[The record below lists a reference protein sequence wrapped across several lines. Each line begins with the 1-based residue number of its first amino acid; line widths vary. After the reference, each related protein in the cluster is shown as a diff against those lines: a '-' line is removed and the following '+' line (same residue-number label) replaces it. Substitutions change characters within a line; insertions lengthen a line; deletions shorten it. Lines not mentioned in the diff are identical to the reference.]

1 MTPPIPCKDRFCFL
15 CAYQHNNR
23 GVPVSRPSVRAK
35 IHLVWGERT
44 DALLSLKNA
53 PSQLCSTC
61 NVRLGTDPK
70 KYMEDWV
77 GQGTKTRNSCVP
89 PAPGEQGSAPID
101 WAFLPYC
108 DGSRDNDNCFFCS
121 HMGAKNMNK
130 KRKRPGRPKNTTPG
144 SKAEGLA
151 TLPSSSSQSQTI
163 PVVLMIN
170 KDVIGQEDNDNGA
183 SPLNFSQL
191 SAVEKHAILVGAS
204 EQENLSAQVSTSC
217 ASAFRKQQRQNK
229 GDELTMPKI
238 RGKPV
243 TYQQVYSKQP
253 KPRME
258 ISMDLLNRIQ
268 TTATLSNKGLE
279 RIRALLHAELG
290 GVASFPSKVEF
301 KMARAAMKTDWKT
314 LEIEGGIVAM
324 SKDPAPYLLCIGD
337 VPEKREPMAKIC
349 SELGN
354 VFSDYRTILSG
365 DLKWIQVILG
375 LTITGCPYCVS
386 SGRSESHRIVYDR
399 CEDCDLRSTKKAKEL
414 AAENKGRLK
423 NHVKGQRFS
432 PLYEFEGS
440 PFLAV
445 ACPVLHLGMN
455 LI

>member
-1 MTPPIPCKDRFCFL
+1 
-15 CAYQHNNR
+15 
-23 GVPVSRPSVRAK
+23 
-35 IHLVWGERT
+35 
-44 DALLSLKNA
+44 
-53 PSQLCSTC
+53 
-61 NVRLGTDPK
+61 
-70 KYMEDWV
+70 
-77 GQGTKTRNSCVP
+77 
-89 PAPGEQGSAPID
+89 
-101 WAFLPYC
+101 
-108 DGSRDNDNCFFCS
+108 
-121 HMGAKNMNK
+121 
-130 KRKRPGRPKNTTPG
+130 
-144 SKAEGLA
+144 
-151 TLPSSSSQSQTI
+151 
-163 PVVLMIN
+163 MIN

-324 SKDPAPYLLCIGD
+324 SKDPVSDLRRRFGSDCIMRISGDSGGGLFKLLAAPVNTHSSHYGVPDHQAPYLLCIGD

-375 LTITGCPYCVS
+375 LTITGCPYCMRRLRFAINEEGKGV
-386 SGRSESHRIVYDR
+386 GCGEQGKAEESRQR
-399 CEDCDLRSTKKAKEL
+399 PAFLSTV
-414 AAENKGRLK
+414 R
-423 NHVKGQRFS
+423 V
-432 PLYEFEGS
+432 
-440 PFLAV
+440 
-445 ACPVLHLGMN
+445 
-455 LI
+455 